1 MDKTGG
7 KKLLLLLPVF
17 ILFLIVSCSINFAA
31 IQAQMPVLENKA
43 DGTYRGEYAL
53 AQTPVRV
60 TLDVRLQNAVITGIT
75 MVNHRCSPIGKKAET
90 ITERIIAAQSLGV
103 DAVTGATGS
112 SKAILKAVEAALQ

>member
-1 MDKTGG
+1 
-7 KKLLLLLPVF
+7 LLLLPVF
-17 ILFLIVSCSINFAA
+17 ILFLITSCSINFAA
-31 IQAQMPVLENKA
+31 IQAQIPALGNKA
-43 DGTYRGEYAL
+43 DGTDQGEYAL

-60 TLDVRLQNAVITGIT
+60 TLDVRLQNT
-75 MVNHRCSPIGKKAET
+75 ET